1 MRCMGC
7 GAQMVLTAAVPDE
20 TMVVRGFEHQT
31 FRCFDCAITEQ
42 KRTFTGG
49 DPAPAAPAQAIAPAA
64 SAAKPEHPFEP
75 ADPGSD
81 EGPAAWTRAV
91 AKLRSRQAEIR
102 QRAEAAKRMDW
113 NMEFNQAW
121 EQLAPAGAPSQQ
133 NGHSTFARPK
143 DLKAMFARGI
153 RGRLR
158 KAAAISLGRS
168 RASTPIP
175 APSPEAAREFKQFWD
190 SLAPGSGPPQLP
202 APAPSVSNGPS
213 HALVPLPKSLSLVP
227 IEAPAA
233 TTPAARAICLLRGSQ
248 AA

>member
-20 TMVVRGFEHQT
+20 TIVVRGFEHQT

-49 DPAPAAPAQAIAPAA
+49 NPAPAQVIAPAAPA
-64 SAAKPEHPFEP
+64 AKSEDPIEP
-75 ADPGSD
+75 AYPGSN

-113 NMEFNQAW
+113 NTEFNQAW
-121 EQLAPAGAPSQQ
+121 EQLAPAGAPGQQ

-143 DLKAMFARGI
+143 DLTAMFARSV

-158 KAAAISLGRS
+158 KTAAISLGRS

-190 SLAPGSGPPQLP
+190 SLAPGSTPPQLP

-233 TTPAARAICLLRGSQ
+233 MSATARAISLLRGSL